1 MSARHVLGYL
11 LLTLTLLVAQQGVN
25 THALTHPAGSAPS
38 KEDPASAPHGKICA
52 LCIAATHAGSA
63 LVGAPPVVHAPASTT
78 HELVCAVWTYRPAL
92 TLAFSSRAPPTLL

>member
-11 LLTLTLLVAQQGVN
+11 LLTLTLLITQQGV
-25 THALTHPAGSAPS
+25 TAHTLTHPAGSAPS
-38 KEDPASAPHGKICA
+38 KEDPASGPHGKTCA

-63 LVGAPPVVHAPASTT
+63 LVSAPPAAHAHAPTT
-78 HELVCAVWTYRPAL
+78 HAIVCAVWTYRPAL